1 MTIYDV
7 SLPIS
12 ESLVV
17 WPGDPSIRITQ
28 PSHLDRGDEA
38 TVSRLE
44 MGAHTGTHVDAPA
57 HFVQGGMGVDR
68 LDLNLLVGRAVV
80 VHAMEADALTAEVLE
95 GLAIPSGTE
104 RVLFRTRNS
113 QRWARGE
120 GEFWT
125 DYVGITNEG
134 ARWLI
139 ARGIRLVGV
148 DYLSVAPYDE
158 PVAPH
163 QTLLGAGMVVVEG
176 LDLSE
181 VGPGVYQFACL
192 PLKLV
197 GGDGAPARAI
207 LIEVSPEA
215 QAD

>member
-1 MTIYDV
+1 MTIHDI

-28 PSHLDRGDEA
+28 PSHLDRGDVA

-44 MGAHTGTHVDAPA
+44 MGAHTGTHVDAPV
-57 HFVQGGMGVDR
+57 HFIQGGVGVDR
-68 LDLNLLVGRAVV
+68 LDLNLLVGPALV
-80 VHAMEADALTAEVLE
+80 VHALEADVLPAEVLE
-95 GLAIPSGTE
+95 GLAIPPGTE
-104 RVLFRTRNS
+104 RVLLRTRNS

-120 GEFWT
+120 REFWT
-125 DYVGITNEG
+125 DYVGITDEG

-139 ARGIRLVGV
+139 ARGVRLVGV

-158 PVAPH
+158 LVPPH
-163 QTLLGAGMVVVEG
+163 RTLLAAGVVVVEG
-176 LDLSE
+176 LDLSDID
-181 VGPGVYQFACL
+181 PGVYQFVCL

-197 GGDGAPARAI
+197 SGDGAPARAI
-207 LIEVSPEA
+207 LVEA
-215 QAD
+215 

>member
-1 MTIYDV
+1 MTICDV

-44 MGAHTGTHVDAPA
+44 MGAHTGTHVDAPI
-57 HFVQGGMGVDR
+57 HFIQGGSGVDR
-68 LDLNLLVGRAVV
+68 LDLNLLVGPALV
-80 VHAMEADALTAEVLE
+80 VHAPEADALTAEVLE
-95 GLAIPSGTE
+95 GLAIPPGTE

-113 QRWARGE
+113 QHWAFGE
-120 GEFWT
+120 REFRT
-125 DYVGITNEG
+125 DYVGITDEG

-139 ARGIRLVGV
+139 ARGVRLVGV
-148 DYLSVAPYDE
+148 DFLSVAPYNE
-158 PVAPH
+158 LVPPH
-163 QTLLGAGMVVVEG
+163 RTLLGAGMVVVEG

-181 VGPGVYQFACL
+181 VGPGVYQFVCL
-192 PLKLV
+192 PLKVV

-207 LIEVSPEA
+207 LIEE
-215 QAD
+215 